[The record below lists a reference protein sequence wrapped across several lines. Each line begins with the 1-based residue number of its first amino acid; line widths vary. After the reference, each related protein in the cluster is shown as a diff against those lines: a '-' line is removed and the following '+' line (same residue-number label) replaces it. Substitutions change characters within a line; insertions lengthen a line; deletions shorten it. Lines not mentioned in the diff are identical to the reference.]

1 MKRYTMLFD
10 WKNQYRQNDCI
21 VQSNLQIQCHL
32 HQITNGHFLDLEQK
46 KTQNVYVNIEYP
58 KYPNQSY

>member
-10 WKNQYRQNDCI
+10 WKNQYCQNDCI
-21 VQSNLQIQCHL
+21 VQSHL